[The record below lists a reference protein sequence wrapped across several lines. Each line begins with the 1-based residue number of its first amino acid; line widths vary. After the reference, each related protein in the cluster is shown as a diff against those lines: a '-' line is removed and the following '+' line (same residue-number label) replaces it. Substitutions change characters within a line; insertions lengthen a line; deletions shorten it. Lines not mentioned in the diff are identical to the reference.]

1 MGRLILPVG
10 HTHASPGMERSVYTG
25 FSALRDGYV
34 LVVEAHVCDA
44 EDIRARIRE
53 AASIADRSGVHRMV
67 VDTMHVHADW
77 QPAELETLAEFA
89 HEHLAKIQRI
99 GLARDSRKCDD
110 PFAILVRQFA
120 TAGVPIRQ
128 FSDIGE
134 ARRWA
139 CA

>member
-1 MGRLILPVG
+1 MNRLTPPVE
-10 HTHASPGMERSVYTG
+10 HTHASPGMERSIYTG

-44 EDIRARIRE
+44 EDVRARIRE
-53 AASIADRSGVHRMV
+53 AASIANRSGVHRMV
-67 VDTMHVHADW
+67 VDTMHVQADW
-77 QPAELETLAEFA
+77 LPVELETLAEFA
-89 HEHLAKIQRI
+89 QEHLENIERI
-99 GLARDSRKCDD
+99 GLARDSRKSDD

-120 TAGVPIRQ
+120 DAGVPIRQ
-128 FSDIGE
+128 FPDIEE

>member
-1 MGRLILPVG
+1 
-10 HTHASPGMERSVYTG
+10 MERSIYTG

-44 EDIRARIRE
+44 EDVRARIRE
-53 AASIADRSGVHRMV
+53 AASIANRSGVHRMV
-67 VDTMHVHADW
+67 VDTMHVQADW
-77 QPAELETLAEFA
+77 LPAELETLAEFA
-89 HEHLAKIQRI
+89 HEHLEKIERI
-99 GLARDSRKCDD
+99 GLARDSRKSDD

-120 TAGVPIRQ
+120 DVGVPIRQ
-128 FSDIGE
+128 FPDIEE